1 MRHRGPSLIRTA
13 AFAISLAYGAAS
25 LVARPDA
32 GAPPASAPTYAHDVA
47 RVLNAHCVQ
56 CHHPDGPGPFSL
68 LTYEDA
74 RRRARQIA
82 RVTARRYMPPWLPD
96 PGHLPIV
103 GENRLS
109 PADIVMFGRWASA
122 GAPEGDP
129 RDAPVAPV
137 FAAQWQLGTPD
148 LVLSV
153 KEPFVLRAEGT
164 DVFWN
169 LVLPAGVADTRWVR
183 AMEIL
188 PGNRRV
194 VHHANVLLDR
204 SGMGRARDREF
215 PGPGFPGMDIEIAS
229 NRFEPDSHFL
239 FWKPGTP
246 ALVEPPDMAWR
257 LEPDTDLILNLHL
270 QPSGKEE
277 IIAPSIGLYFSER
290 PATRIPMLLQLEHDG
305 ALDIPAG
312 DAAFSVTDQLTLPVP
327 VTVLGVYPHAHYLGT
342 RFEGSVRLP
351 DGTVRPLVTISRWD
365 LNWQGVYQFADP
377 LALPKGA
384 VLTMRWVYDNTSANV
399 RNPNSPP
406 ARVRAGNRA
415 TDEMAHFWV
424 QVLTTRP
431 EDRLVLQEALMR
443 GRLQKYPGD
452 FVALANLG
460 SALQTEG
467 RLNEAIS
474 FLRQAVAARPDHAP
488 ARNNLAT
495 ALRAAGRVDEAI
507 AEFEETLRRQ
517 PSYLDAE
524 YNLGTTLLAAGRY
537 RQKRS
542 LACSMC
548 CRNTLRTPPRCL
560 TSARRTQS
568 RDNMTMR
575 CRCCSIPCSSCRPTH
590 RPISTSDSS
599 PRPVGTCRR
608 PLHISRPRCVWNPT
622 TRKSRRRSGK

>member
-1 MRHRGPSLIRTA
+1 MRDRGPALIRTA
-13 AFAISLAYGAAS
+13 AFAITLASAAAA
-25 LVARPDA
+25 LVARPHA
-32 GAPPASAPTYAHDVA
+32 GAPPEPAPTYAHDVA

-56 CHHPDGPGPFSL
+56 CHHPSGPGPFSL

-96 PGHLPIV
+96 PGHVRIV

-109 PADIVMFGRWASA
+109 AADIAMLDRWSAA

-129 RDAPVAPV
+129 RDVPVAPS

-148 LVLSV
+148 LILSV
-153 KEPFVLRAEGT
+153 KEPFVLKAEGT

-169 LVLPAGVADTRWVR
+169 LVLPAAVPDTRWVR

-204 SGMGRARDREF
+204 SGMGRARDAEF

-277 IIAPSIGLYFSER
+277 TIGPSIGLYFSDR
-290 PATRIPMLLQLEHDG
+290 PATRVPMLLQLEHDG
-305 ALDIPAG
+305 ALDIPPG
-312 DAAFSVTDQLTLPVP
+312 NAAFSVTDRLTLPVP

-342 RFEGSVRLP
+342 RFEGSVQLP

-377 LALPKGA
+377 LPLPKGA
-384 VLTMRWVYDNTSANV
+384 VLTMRWVYDNTTGNV

-406 ARVRAGNRA
+406 VRVRAGNRA

-467 RLNEAIS
+467 RLNDAIS

-495 ALRAAGRVDEAI
+495 ALRSAGRVDEAI

-524 YNLGTTLLAAGRY
+524 YNLGTTLLAAGRTG
-537 RQKRS
+537 RS
-542 LACSMC
+542 D
-548 CRNTLRTPPRCL
+548 R
-560 TSARRTQS
+560 
-568 RDNMTMR
+568 
-575 CRCCSIPCSSCRPTH
+575 
-590 RPISTSDSS
+590 S
-599 PRPVGTCRR
+599 P
-608 PLHISRPRCVWNPT
+608 
-622 TRKSRRRSGK
+622 